1 MEYKNLQQQLK
12 TLMSLGYNR
21 EEIVKIATI
30 VPSLFKYN
38 SEEIKTIFNSIPVSK
53 GELLKL
59 SDTIVREEKNNDIM
73 NTSKRNCIK

>member
-53 GELLKL
+53 EELLKL

>member
-1 MEYKNLQQQLK
+1 MEYKNLQQLK

>member
-53 GELLKL
+53 EELLKL

-73 NTSKRNCIK
+73 STSKRNCIQ

>member
-59 SDTIVREEKNNDIM
+59 SDTIVREKKNNDIM

>member
-21 EEIVKIATI
+21 DEIVKIATI